1 MISAV
6 VPSQFT
12 GLLMKKTPDTMVLIF
27 ETKYLNSAKA
37 AIKNAD
43 GLGSIKLAQETIAF
57 GIVLAGRLQKRDAGC
72 FAAIL
77 PDDSLVEQCAAA
89 AHARLGEIGSRTTA
103 WMVKLDNKAL
113 ERSVLAALKSEAQ

>member
-1 MISAV
+1 MS
-6 VPSQFT
+6 S
-12 GLLMKKTPDTMVLIF
+12 PDTMGLIF
-27 ETKYLNSAKA
+27 ETKYLEKTKA
-37 AIKNAD
+37 AITNAD
-43 GLGSIKLAQETIAF
+43 ALGAVKLAQRTKAF
-57 GIVLAGRLQKRDAGC
+57 GIVLAGQLHKKDAGC